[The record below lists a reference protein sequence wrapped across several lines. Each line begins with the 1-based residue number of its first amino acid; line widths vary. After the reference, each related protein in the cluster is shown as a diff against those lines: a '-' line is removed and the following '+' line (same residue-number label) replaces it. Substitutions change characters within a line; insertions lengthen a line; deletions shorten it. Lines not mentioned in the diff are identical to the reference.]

1 MKKQSKSRPKA
12 TFSLQPCKENVGT
25 ISGNVSVALHHC
37 SADVAY
43 EASQLCFANGA
54 YEALHHCSADVA
66 CEASQL
72 CFANG
77 EYLLLSE
84 L

>member
-43 EASQLCFANGA
+43 EASQLCFANG
-54 YEALHHCSADVA
+54 
-66 CEASQL
+66 
-72 CFANG
+72 

-84 L
+84 LYQYCSADVEYLLPREH